1 MPIPIITKGI
11 TEGLSSIPYAYSIL
25 KLIPWV
31 LVIAVLKYYF
41 GGARNSSERLM
52 HSKVVMVT
60 VHIPFLF
67 SFSPCTHPQCQLTR
81 ESTQGGTSGIGAS
94 VVHELATRG
103 AQVVLLTQ
111 HAPSDIFLV
120 EYIEDLRRSTG
131 NQLIYAEQ
139 VDLSSLHSIRTFATK
154 WIDNVPARRLDMV
167 ILCANTANPSSSSRR
182 DTPDG
187 LDEEWQVNYL
197 ANYHLLS
204 ILSPALRAQPAHRD
218 VRVIFT
224 TCSSYI
230 GATIDLK
237 QTDTAALSSM
247 TGTNDTTSKS
257 SSKSNKSNKP
267 PNKTPAGSATATTKI
282 SKKPSLFAASKLSL
296 MIFAHSFQQHL
307 NAFKRPDGQPPCTRV
322 LIVDPGFSRT
332 PGMRRWLTGG
342 SLLGLLAYLVT
353 WPFWWLVLKS
363 PQQGAQSILYA
374 AMEARYSRGTGGWM
388 IKECREVDFSR
399 NEVRDEEVGKQLW
412 EFSEKQIEAKE
423 KEAAVKRALAQKE
436 AEQRE
441 SAKNVAGKG
450 EKEPTPGSR
459 RSRKGKESK

>member
-1 MPIPIITKGI
+1 MPIPIITQGI
-11 TEGLSSIPYAYSIL
+11 TEGISSIPYAYSIL
-25 KLIPWV
+25 KLIPWI
-31 LVIAVLKYYF
+31 LVIAALKYYF

-52 HSKVVMVT
+52 HSKVVM
-60 VHIPFLF
+60 
-67 SFSPCTHPQCQLTR
+67 
-81 ESTQGGTSGIGAS
+81 GGTSGIGAS
-94 VVHELATRG
+94 VVQELATRG

-120 EYIEDLRRSTG
+120 EYIDDLRRTTG

-224 TCSSYI
+224 TCPSYI

-237 QTDTAALSSM
+237 QTDTAALSSA
-247 TGTNDTTSKS
+247 TGGSTKS
-257 SSKSNKSNKP
+257 STKSNKP
-267 PNKTPAGSATATTKI
+267 KKTPAPSKKT
-282 SKKPSLFAASKLSL
+282 KKPSLFAASKLSL
-296 MIFAHSFQQHL
+296 MVFAHSFQQHL

-322 LIVDPGFSRT
+322 MVVDPGFSRT

-342 SLLGLLAYLVT
+342 SLFGLLAYVIT

-374 AMEARYSRGTGGWM
+374 AMEARYSRGDGGWM
-388 IKECREVDFSR
+388 IKECREVDFAR

-423 KEAAVKRALAQKE
+423 KEAAVKRALEQKE
-436 AEQRE
+436 AEQQE
-441 SAKNVAGKG
+441 SAKNANASGKG

-459 RSRKGKESK
+459 RSRKAK